1 MLAGPYSDE
10 LFAFACKRASS
21 RGRVERQHIRF
32 DVDSSP
38 RSVSWNKGR
47 EEKRKKKRG
56 EERKAVPVYSV
67 SEIKTALGL

>member
-21 RGRVERQHIRF
+21 RGRVERQNIRF

-47 EEKRKKKRG
+47 EEKRKKEGARNG
-56 EERKAVPVYSV
+56 TLYRCTVF
-67 SEIKTALGL
+67 GD